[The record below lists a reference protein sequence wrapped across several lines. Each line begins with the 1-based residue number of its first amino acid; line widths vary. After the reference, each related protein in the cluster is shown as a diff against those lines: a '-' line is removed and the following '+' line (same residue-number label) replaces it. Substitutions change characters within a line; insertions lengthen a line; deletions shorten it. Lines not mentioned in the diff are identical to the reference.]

1 LEILIKNKYDY
12 YPEMGLKR
20 TIGILFLTGAIAT
33 ISYLGAGCGKTEK
46 TKPIVHEKMIIVNER
61 QKQPMYGIAGNAGK
75 NIDELLVYTERIVTE
90 NHEEFKSYILNISK
104 IGIENNYDKEIADMF
119 SDELLEKRIS
129 EMPNERK
136 LRIIK
141 PLIDEKVRD
150 AYKKIADFT
159 EEQKPKVKEFYKNL
173 EKKVNDYLNG
183 GEQ

>member
-1 LEILIKNKYDY
+1 
-12 YPEMGLKR
+12 M
-20 TIGILFLTGAIAT
+20 FLTGAIAAT
-33 ISYLGAGCGKTEK
+33 SYFGAGCARTEK
-46 TKPIVHEKMIIVNER
+46 TKPVVQEKVVMVTE
-61 QKQPMYGIAGNAGK
+61 KPEQPMYGIAGK
-75 NIDELLVYTERIVTE
+75 NMDELLDYTEGIVRE
-90 NHEEFKSYILNISK
+90 NPEEFKGYILNISR
-104 IGIENNYDKEIADMF
+104 IGVDNSYDKEIVDMF

-129 EMPNERK
+129 EMPNDRK

>member
-1 LEILIKNKYDY
+1 
-12 YPEMGLKR
+12 MGLKR
-20 TIGILFLTGAIAT
+20 TIGILFLTGAIAAT
-33 ISYLGAGCGKTEK
+33 SYLGAGCGKTEK
-46 TKPIVHEKMIIVNER
+46 TKPLVHEKMIIVNEK
-61 QKQPMYGIAGNAGK
+61 QKQPMYGLAGK
-75 NIDELLVYTERIVTE
+75 NIDELLVYTNGIITE
-90 NHEEFKSYILNISK
+90 NPGEFKSYILNISK

-129 EMPNERK
+129 KMPNERK